1 MNNFQN
7 PERIRLVESMKEL
20 GSVFS
25 ERADKYD
32 SEASFPYENFADLK
46 DAGFLALCIPEDHG
60 GMGADFVTYAL
71 ISEELGR
78 HCGSTAL
85 TFNMHT
91 ASMLLTG
98 QISDDL
104 EMSSMQRKDHAEK
117 RSLMWKG
124 VVESGHI
131 HAQPFSEG
139 NQAGEGAGI
148 SSRAVP
154 VEGGFRVTGKKIFAS
169 LSEAADRHNITC
181 LVEGE
186 EEIRFLGIPAGSDGL
201 KIEGEWD
208 PLGMRGTISK
218 TLTFENVFVPAEN
231 EYLPP
236 GCFDQVASRWPYFYM
251 TLSFSYLGIQRA
263 VMDFTAEYL
272 KGKSGTSERRDNFQ
286 KQHGWAEMKLAY
298 EKSQSLTY
306 RVLSEVGPDPT
317 QDQLSR
323 AWAATVVAMETAPEI
338 ASIAV
343 RVCGGRS
350 LLRPLALER
359 LYRDARCGATMLPWS
374 AEICMDRLGRSGL
387 YD

>member
-104 EMSSMQRKDHAEK
+104 EMSSMQRQDHAEK

-272 KGKSGTSERRDNFQ
+272 KGKSGTSERKDNFQ
-286 KQHGWAEMKLAY
+286 KQYGWAEMKLAY